1 MDRGAWRATVR
12 GGLKTVGHNL
22 VTENITLQLVLVV
35 AYSYYAALGMVG
47 VNVTI

>member
-12 GGLKTVGHNL
+12 AGLKTVGCSL

-35 AYSYYAALGMVG
+35 AYSYQSALGRMG

>member
-12 GGLKTVGHNL
+12 GGLKTVGRSL

-35 AYSYYAALGMVG
+35 AYSYHAALGRMG